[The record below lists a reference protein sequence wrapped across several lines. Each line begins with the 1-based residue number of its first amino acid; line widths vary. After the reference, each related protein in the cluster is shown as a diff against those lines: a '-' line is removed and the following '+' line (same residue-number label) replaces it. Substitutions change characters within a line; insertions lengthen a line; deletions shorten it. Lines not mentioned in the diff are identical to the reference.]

1 MKHLPFIWKHL
12 WHNKVRSASTVAA
25 MAVCI
30 LLLCILES
38 VNQAIVAG
46 LATAKDS
53 RLITRH
59 NVSLVF
65 PLPISHRDRIAAL
78 PGVRKVSISNWFGGI
93 YQDRKNFFPNFAV
106 DLPTY
111 LDMYPEYIVGP
122 DERKEL
128 LADLKGCIVGPALA
142 EKWGWK
148 VGSVFQ
154 LQSFIPSYQKA
165 EPFEFVVKGIYDV
178 DDRKYP
184 GTIRNLMFFHHK
196 YLYEG
201 TGQKIGVATFPIEIE
216 NADQAIAVA
225 KSIDA
230 LFENSDAQT
239 KTETEAA
246 FRAGFVSLGGNL
258 AFLLRTVGLA
268 VIFTILLVLA
278 NTMSMAVRERRT
290 EIGILKTLGFSNARV
305 LGIILSEAVLL
316 GILGGLSGVAAGY
329 GMIAILPSLPEIGD
343 AVRMFPSLGMTPRV
357 AAAGVIVAVLIGL
370 GAGLVPAL
378 LSYRARITGLLRQ
391 V

>member
-1 MKHLPFIWKHL
+1 MKHLPFIWKHI

-65 PLPISHRDRIAAL
+65 TLPISHRERIAAL

-111 LDMYPEYIVGP
+111 LDMYPEYIVRP

-128 LADLKGCIVGPALA
+128 LADLKGCIIGPALA

-178 DDRKYP
+178 DDRKYA

-343 AVRMFPSLGMTPRV
+343 AVRMFPSLGMTPKV
-357 AAAGVIVAVLIGL
+357 AGAGVIVAVLIGL

-391 V
+391 I

>member
-1 MKHLPFIWKHL
+1 
-12 WHNKVRSASTVAA
+12 

-38 VNQAIVAG
+38 VNHAIVAG

-59 NVSLVF
+59 NVSVVF
-65 PLPISHRDRIAAL
+65 PLPITHRERISAL
-78 PGVRKVSISNWFGGI
+78 PGVRNVSISNWFGGI

-106 DLPTY
+106 DFPTY
-111 LDMYPEYIVGP
+111 LDMYPEYIVQP
-122 DERKEL
+122 DTRKEL
-128 LADLKGCIVGPALA
+128 LEDLKGCLIGPALA
-142 EKWGWK
+142 ERWGWK

-154 LQSFIPSYQKA
+154 LQSLIPTYQKA
-165 EPFEFVVKGIYDV
+165 EPFEFVVKGIYGV

-184 GTIRNLMFFHHK
+184 GTIRTLMFFHHK

-201 TGQKIGVATFPIEIE
+201 TGQKIGVGTFPIEIE
-216 NADQAIAVA
+216 NPDQAIAVA
-225 KSIDA
+225 KTIDD

-268 VIFTILLVLA
+268 VIFTIMLVLA

-305 LGIILSEAVLL
+305 LGVILTEAVLL
-316 GILGGLSGVAAGY
+316 GILGGLAGVAAGY
-329 GMIAILPSLPEIGD
+329 GMIAILPNLPQIGD
-343 AVRMFPSLGMTPRV
+343 AVRQFPNLAMTPNV
-357 AAAGVIVAVLIGL
+357 AGTGVIVAVLIGL